1 MVYRP
6 DKDKSKPM
14 TMEIRINPKTGEKTD
29 SRGRRIGKIRPIPPA
44 KDKEKI
50 ELIPLSRRKKKKK

>member
-6 DKDKSKPM
+6 DRDKSKPM

-29 SRGRRIGKIRPIPPA
+29 SHGRRIGKIRPIPPA
-44 KDKEKI
+44 KDKKI
-50 ELIPLSRRKKKKK
+50 KLIPLSRKKRKSNG